1 MNSNSDVRSD
11 HCKQDCILIGQFRTM
26 TQFETKT
33 CCLCCVNV
41 MSLVALYLQ
50 YSVWICSHSKWY
62 VLGLKSN
69 KICPRTSQ
77 KPIYKIGAIHL
88 FFSYRLTSYSYI
100 LYFISVVSIN
110 CPRKFRNRFTFVQ
123 IKAIFSFKDNLFNWM
138 PKLNGIW
145 LLKIDRQSKLL
156 CVPFKRCD
164 SRFCNYVFK
173 CTQQFTQNNVYFGCD
188 WYGFSMLQNAN
199 KSSNFSP
206 SFDFVLNTHTKSTQ
220 NNPSHKSFQ

>member
-1 MNSNSDVRSD
+1 MFNIVYGFAHIQNDM
-11 HCKQDCILIGQFRTM
+11 FRIS
-26 TQFETKT
+26 
-33 CCLCCVNV
+33 
-41 MSLVALYLQ
+41 SLTRFVHARPKNRFMK
-50 YSVWICSHSKWY
+50 SVPY
-62 VLGLKSN
+62 
-69 KICPRTSQ
+69 TF
-77 KPIYKIGAIHL
+77 

-123 IKAIFSFKDNLFNWM
+123 IKAIFSFTDNLFNWM